1 MSLPVFLLA
10 LVLPVLGHE
19 HHDQLTEEE
28 AHAPVDAILWIHIFL
43 QAAVWGVLFPIGMIL
58 GITRSRWHVPLQ
70 VRFKLVLVQLLPI
83 INSFS
88 KSTGFAATA
97 AGYILG
103 HAHKGRMFPASVHG
117 TFASILFL
125 PMAAQ
130 LLLGIYL
137 KMHIH
142 EQSFRPWAVRVH
154 GIVGK
159 SYPILAW
166 TQMLFG
172 AITFRGYCRG
182 GHLGQCLAHYIMVC

>member
-1 MSLPVFLLA
+1 M
-10 LVLPVLGHE
+10 
-19 HHDQLTEEE
+19 
-28 AHAPVDAILWIHIFL
+28 
-43 QAAVWGVLFPIGMIL
+43 
-58 GITRSRWHVPLQ
+58 
-70 VRFKLVLVQLLPI
+70 
-83 INSFS
+83 
-88 KSTGFAATA
+88 TA

-103 HAHKGRMFPASVHG
+103 HSHKGRMFQSSVHG
-117 TFASILFL
+117 SFAQILFL

-137 KMHIH
+137 RMHIH
-142 EQSFRPWAVRVH
+142 EQTLRPWAVRAH

-182 GHLGQCLAHYIMVC
+182 GHLGQCLAHYIMVCQTRLDSRTWGTESVTGQWIYRIRYYHGYSTCSGRSLGATQWT